1 MLRRACCSA
10 MNHIVD
16 SVLKT
21 YQLMGK
27 LDADRLA
34 ESRRKITEYF
44 EILASAGQRDAR
56 KLAVYGL
63 AYLKQLHEGPDNRY
77 SGC

>member
-1 MLRRACCSA
+1 
-10 MNHIVD
+10 MNDVVD

-21 YQLMGK
+21 YQAMVK
-27 LDADRLA
+27 LDAARLA
-34 ESRRKITEYF
+34 ESRRKITNYI
-44 EILASAGQRDAR
+44 EILASAGQRDTG

-63 AYLKQLHEGPDNRY
+63 AYLKQLHEGADSRY